1 MLVITR
7 KRREKIIIGDNIEI
21 MILDVGRRRVRFGIN
36 APKEIPVRSQTNTT
50 EPSGKDEEGNPEPVR
65 KFQTGTVSKE
75 KAKKQ
80 HVAGRRLYDIA
91 RNASNPDEKESQHLQ
106 RCEECRKIL
115 GIFRGQGIGKGE
127 TDSAA

>member
-50 EPSGKDEEGNPEPVR
+50 EPPRENEEGKAR
-65 KFQTGTVSKE
+65 TGSE
-75 KAKKQ
+75 IS
-80 HVAGRRLYDIA
+80 D
-91 RNASNPDEKESQHLQ
+91 
-106 RCEECRKIL
+106 
-115 GIFRGQGIGKGE
+115 
-127 TDSAA
+127 